1 MKCDILFNAWQVLL
15 CRPEVQSELL
25 QQVLLFMLQNK
36 QVGMVRVC
44 EFLRPLLNVSII
56 KLLVSES
63 SSSLFAMQLVSSMVT
78 FCCSFPHES
87 MPVFKLLIEC
97 LKYLPHEGSEVSVVM
112 RISFG
117 YVVLN

>member
-1 MKCDILFNAWQVLL
+1 M

-25 QQVLLFMLQNK
+25 HQVLLFMLQNR
-36 QVGMVRVC
+36 QAGMVRVC

-56 KLLVSES
+56 KLLVLES
-63 SSSLFAMQLVSSMVT
+63 SSSWFAMQLVSSMVA

-87 MPVFKLLIEC
+87 VPVFNLLIEY
-97 LKYLPHEGSEVSVVM
+97 LKYLPHESSEVSVIVRR
-112 RISFG
+112 RIE